1 MHGTPIC
8 TRGCPFQC
16 PINADS
22 GHRRLTGLD
31 LRNPLESGIRSSKCY
46 PPLLGRGRSCG
57 SFAARLGIRL
67 PRPPRSETKLFR
79 PSLLRVRDPA
89 AAPDWL
95 LGASPLLCRGRNRGA
110 RLLCAQWWARSCD
123 RSDAGRLARP
133 MGRGDAVLRGHASGH
148 QRWITRM
155 AHVART
161 CSHCADKTSHTT
173 SMSMIDPDCPH
184 RGMAIESV
192 KY

>member
-1 MHGTPIC
+1 MHSTPIC
-8 TRGCPFQC
+8 TKGCPFQC

-31 LRNPLESGIRSSKCY
+31 LRNPLESGSEAANVH

-57 SFAARLGIRL
+57 SFAARLGIRM

-79 PSLLRVRDPA
+79 PSFLRVRDPA

-95 LGASPLLCRGRNRGA
+95 LGASPLPCRGRNRGA

-123 RSDAGRLARP
+123 RSDAERLARP
-133 MGRGDAVLRGHASGH
+133 MGRGDGGAAGG
-148 QRWITRM
+148 TR
-155 AHVART
+155 VDT
-161 CSHCADKTSHTT
+161 NSD
-173 SMSMIDPDCPH
+173 
-184 RGMAIESV
+184 
-192 KY
+192 